1 MSDPELVHTNVA
13 VLRGAL
19 SSPPRARELPSGA
32 ALTLLEVTTRVAEGP
47 AASVPVAWFD
57 PPAAASS
64 FAAGAEVVV
73 TGQVRRRFFR
83 AGGSTASRTEVVA
96 HSVVPAGQ
104 KKKAGRAVAAA
115 LAGVA

>member
-1 MSDPELVHTNVA
+1 MNVVILRGTLSSDPVERV
-13 VLRGAL
+13 
-19 SSPPRARELPSGA
+19 LPSGTS
-32 ALTLLEVTTRVAEGP
+32 LVQYEVTTRVAEGP

-64 FAAGAEVVV
+64 FAAGVEVVV

>member
-1 MSDPELVHTNVA
+1 MNVVILRGTLSSDPVERV
-13 VLRGAL
+13 
-19 SSPPRARELPSGA
+19 LPSGTS
-32 ALTLLEVTTRVAEGP
+32 LVQYEVTTRVAEGP